1 MAHDRMYVRRFLNEP
16 GHHGGAYLL
25 LSVPDTESA
34 RGSYVESSVRFEIA
48 DCARNV
54 QLEFPL
60 HDAAARRN
68 SLLKARLL
76 SSVLQD
82 FERALSAEAK
92 AGAARE
98 RNRRSLRTSSPEAA
112 EWMVH
117 VMADVSAPDAIGD
130 EALEELTERL
140 EHASASVGMASG
152 GFSVT
157 LTVEAS
163 CFADAARIGMWM
175 VRAAIATSGPDA
187 VSNVRAEV
195 GFLGD

>member
-1 MAHDRMYVRRFLNEP
+1 MYVRRFLNEP

-25 LSVPDTESA
+25 LSVPDTEGA

-68 SLLKARLL
+68 SLRKARLL
-76 SSVLQD
+76 SWVLQE

-92 AGAARE
+92 VAAARE
-98 RNRRSLRTSSPEAA
+98 PDRRSLRASSPDAT

-117 VMADVSAPDAIGD
+117 VVADVSAPDAIGD
-130 EALEELTERL
+130 RALEELMERL
-140 EHASASVGMASG
+140 DHASASVGMASG
-152 GFSVT
+152 DLSVT
-157 LTVEAS
+157 LTVEAACS
-163 CFADAARIGMWM
+163 ADAMRIGVWM
-175 VRAAIATSGPDA
+175 VRAAVAACGLDA
-187 VSNVRAEV
+187 LTNVRAEV
-195 GFLGD
+195 EFVED